1 MEVAKSRL
9 ILSTLI
15 ENEVLIS
22 TPQNASFDDIEY
34 APEPFASPALDHTFS
49 PHPPLWNYE
58 NPAYSY
64 PYAQAGLPK
73 VFETL
78 PPTSDVSEVLSKTRF
93 LVFLG
98 AANTP
103 TFRRCLAEPGVFIL
117 IFEPD
122 ASRVAQFASE
132 VRPGRLVNRALIL
145 LGNPDEF
152 IPPLSDILPP
162 NLFNLGFPV
171 FYTLPSNAESQ
182 QSKKTI
188 EALEILFYRYRIY
201 GITSQ
206 SNACN
211 LPMRP
216 IRKELFYDQQ
226 FHFYSNI
233 KDYLRWPSI
242 QALRKAF
249 LGETAVLVAAGPDL
263 PNHLQYLRDVHDS
276 AVIIAVN
283 NALKP
288 LLDSGIRPHFVVI
301 NDTSAQTS
309 RSWEGLIPLPDVY
322 LVAHCLTN
330 MGGTVFARKFIF
342 GNHKPEIFGTRPE
355 LRLHGSV
362 MSTAFSLARHMG
374 CAQCVFVGAQLSSP
388 DPWTMSYSKGSIHEN
403 RAINP
408 ERPLTGHWPQLVP
421 VKDMAG
427 TTCYTTLN
435 FLDAAHWLRDEI
447 RTAQIPCV
455 NISAQTILHGP
466 GITLHPGY
474 PIRPTGRLPLR
485 LQRVASA
492 NEKRPAME
500 PVGQFVKHELRHWI
514 NIESEVASILQTGG
528 DDFFVRAGKALEQF
542 DATNVTYLVQ
552 RFDNFN
558 NKQFHADVFESK
570 SKDVIAEGLRSYFS
584 KILQMAKIMQSSL
597 VRNFQ

>member
-1 MEVAKSRL
+1 MEMAKYKS
-9 ILSTLI
+9 ILSTLV
-15 ENEVLIS
+15 ESEVLIS
-22 TPQNASFDDIEY
+22 TPHSASFDNIEC
-34 APEPFASPALDHTFS
+34 APDRYVSPDLDHTFS

-58 NPAYSY
+58 NPTFSY

-78 PPTSDVSEVLSKTRF
+78 PPKSDATEVLSKTRF
-93 LVFLG
+93 IVFLG

-103 TFRRCLAEPGVFIL
+103 TFRRCLEEPRAFIL
-117 IFEPD
+117 IFDSD
-122 ASRVAQFASE
+122 ASRVAHFASQ

-145 LGNPDEF
+145 LGEPDELT
-152 IPPLSDILPP
+152 PPLSDILPL
-162 NLFNLGFPV
+162 NLFDLGFPI
-171 FYTLPSNAESQ
+171 FFTLPDNAESQ
-182 QSKKTI
+182 QSQKTI
-188 EALEILFYRYRIY
+188 EAIEILFYRYRIY

-226 FHFYSNI
+226 LHFYSNI
-233 KDYLRWPSI
+233 KEYLRWPSI
-242 QALRKAF
+242 QPLRKAF

-263 PNHLQYLRDVHDS
+263 PNHLQYLHDVHGS

-288 LLDSGIRPHFVVI
+288 LLNSGIRPHFVVI
-301 NDTSAQTS
+301 NDTSAQTA
-309 RSWEGLIPLPDVY
+309 RSWEGLPPLPNIY

-330 MGGTVFARKFIF
+330 MGGDIFPRKFIF
-342 GNHKPEIFGTRPE
+342 GNHKPEVFGTRPE

-374 CAQCVFVGAQLSSP
+374 CAKCVFVGAQLSSP

-403 RAINP
+403 RTTNH
-408 ERPLTGHWPQLVP
+408 ERPLTDCWPQLVP

-435 FLDAAHWLRDEI
+435 FLDAAHWLRDEV
-447 RTAQIPCV
+447 RTAQMPCI
-455 NISAQTILHGP
+455 NISSRTILHGP
-466 GITLHPGY
+466 EITFHPGY
-474 PIRPTGRLPLR
+474 PIQPTGRLPLR
-485 LQRVASA
+485 LQRISSA
-492 NEKRPAME
+492 TEKRVAME
-500 PVGQFVKHELRHWI
+500 PVGQFVKHELRKWI
-514 NIESEVASILQTGG
+514 SIESEVASILQTSG
-528 DDFFVRAGKALEQF
+528 DNFFIRAGKALEQF
-542 DATNVTYLVQ
+542 DANNVTYLVQ

-570 SKDVIAEGLRSYFS
+570 SADVIAEGLRFYFS
-584 KILQMAKIMQSSL
+584 KVFQMAKIMQSSL
-597 VRNFQ
+597 VSNFQ

>member
-1 MEVAKSRL
+1 MEVAKSRT

-15 ENEVLIS
+15 EIEVLIS
-22 TPQNASFDDIEY
+22 TPQYASFDNIEC
-34 APEPFASPALDHTFS
+34 APEPFASAAHDHTFS

-58 NPAYSY
+58 NPTYSY
-64 PYAQAGLPK
+64 PYAQPGLPK
-73 VFETL
+73 VFESL
-78 PPTSDVSEVLSKTRF
+78 PSNCDVAEVLSKTRF

-103 TFRRCLAEPGVFIL
+103 TFRRCLEEPGVFIL
-117 IFEPD
+117 IFESD

-145 LGNPDEF
+145 LGEPDELT
-152 IPPLSDILPP
+152 PPLSDILPP
-162 NLFNLGFPV
+162 NLFNLGFPI
-171 FYTLPSNAESQ
+171 FYTLPGNAESH
-182 QSKKTI
+182 QSQKTI
-188 EALEILFYRYRIY
+188 EAIEILFYRYRIY
-201 GITSQ
+201 GTTSQ

-233 KDYLRWPSI
+233 REYLRWPSI

-263 PNHLQYLRDVHDS
+263 PIHLHYLREVRDS

-288 LLDSGIRPHFVVI
+288 LLDSGIRPHFAVI
-301 NDTSAQTS
+301 NDTSAQTAK
-309 RSWEGLIPLPDVY
+309 SWDGLPTLKDVS

-342 GNHKPEIFGTRPE
+342 GNHKPEIFGNRPE

-362 MSTAFSLARHMG
+362 ISTAFSLARQMG

-403 RAINP
+403 RATYP
-408 ERPLTGHWPQLVP
+408 ERPLTGRWPQLVP

-435 FLDAAHWLRDEI
+435 FLDAAYWLRDEV
-447 RTAQIPCV
+447 RASQIPCV
-455 NISAQTILHGP
+455 NISSATILHGP
-466 GITLHPGY
+466 GISLHPGY
-474 PIRPTGRLPLR
+474 PIRPTGRLPQR
-485 LQRVASA
+485 LQRIASA
-492 NEKRPAME
+492 RNTRPAME
-500 PVGQFVKHELRHWI
+500 PVGQFVKHELLHWM
-514 NIESEVASILQTGG
+514 NIENEVASILQSRG
-528 DDFFVRAGKALEQF
+528 DDFLMRAGKTLEKY
-542 DATNVTYLVQ
+542 DANNVTYLVQ

-558 NKQFHADVFESK
+558 YKHFHADVFESK
-570 SKDVIAEGLRSYFS
+570 SRDVIARGFFSYYT
-584 KILQMAKIMQSSL
+584 KILQMAKIMRSALAS
-597 VRNFQ
+597 NFQ

>member
-1 MEVAKSRL
+1 MDINNNKA

-15 ENEVLIS
+15 ENEILLS
-22 TPQNASFDDIEY
+22 TPQSASFNNMKGL
-34 APEPFASPALDHTFS
+34 PERLESPDFDHSFS
-49 PHPPLWNYE
+49 AHPPLWNYE
-58 NPAYSY
+58 NPTFSY

-78 PPTSDVSEVLSKTRF
+78 PPKIAVTEVLSKTRF
-93 LVFLG
+93 IVFLG

-103 TFRRCLAEPGVFIL
+103 AFRRCLEEPGAFIL
-117 IFEPD
+117 IFDSD
-122 ASRVAQFASE
+122 ASRVAHFAAQ

-145 LGNPDEF
+145 LGHPDEF
-152 IPPLSDILPP
+152 IPSLSDILPP

-171 FYTLPSNAESQ
+171 FFTLPEIAAPQ
-182 QSKKTI
+182 QAKKTI
-188 EALEILFYRYRIY
+188 EAIEILFYRYRIY
-201 GITSQ
+201 GLSGQ
-206 SNACN
+206 GNFCN

-226 FHFYSNI
+226 LHFYSNI
-233 KDYLRWPSI
+233 NEYLRWPSI
-242 QALRKAF
+242 NPLRKAF

-263 PNHLQYLRDVHDS
+263 PNHLQYLRDVRDS

-288 LLDSGIRPHFVVI
+288 LLKADIHPQFVVA
-301 NDTSAQTS
+301 NDTSVHTA
-309 RSWEGLIPLPDVY
+309 RSWEGLAPLPDVY

-330 MGGTVFARKFIF
+330 MGGDIFPRKFTF
-342 GNHKPEIFGTRPE
+342 GNHKPEVFGTRPE

-374 CAQCVFVGAQLSSP
+374 CAKCVFVGAQLSSP

-403 RAINP
+403 RATNN
-408 ERPLTGHWPQLVP
+408 ERPLTDRWPQLVP

-447 RTAQIPCV
+447 RLAQIPCV

-485 LQRVASA
+485 LQRIASA
-492 NEKRPAME
+492 TEKRPAME